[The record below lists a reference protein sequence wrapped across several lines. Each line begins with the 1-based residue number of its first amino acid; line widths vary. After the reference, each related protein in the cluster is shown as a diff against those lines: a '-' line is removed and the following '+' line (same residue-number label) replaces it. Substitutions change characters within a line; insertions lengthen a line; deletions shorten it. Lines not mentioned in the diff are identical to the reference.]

1 MTRIEKLRAALPAD
15 CDGALV
21 YSITNREYL
30 SCFLSGDAG
39 TLLVFRDAA
48 YFIIDSRYIEI
59 ARKTV
64 VGAEVV
70 LQGKLYEQVRDLC
83 DRHSVKRLLMEQE
96 VTIADWEG
104 FRNGVPGVEF
114 VADSVLSGIIR
125 KQRSIKDAEEVRK
138 ISAAQAITDAAFLEI
153 LDFIRPGRTEK
164 EVAAELEY
172 FMRRRGADGLA
183 FETIVA
189 SGENG
194 SMPHAVP
201 GDRKIKEGDFV
212 TMDYGAKLDGYCS
225 DMTRTVA
232 VGTLTDEQYKVYDTV
247 LKAHLTSMAAAHPGV
262 IGYDLDKIARD
273 IIYEAGYEGA
283 FGHSLGHS
291 LGLDIHEWPNSTPN
305 RKDVLEDGT
314 IMTIEPGIYLEGR
327 FGVRIE
333 NMILITGDGYRNLT
347 GSDRR
352 LITLR

>member
-1 MTRIEKLRAALPAD
+1 MTRIEKLRDRLPAD

-30 SCFLSGDAG
+30 SEFLSGDAG
-39 TLLVFRDAA
+39 TLLIFRDAA

-64 VGAEVV
+64 KGAEVV
-70 LQGKLYEQVRDLC
+70 LQDRLYAQVKELC
-83 DRHSVKRLLMEQE
+83 RKHKARRILLEQE
-96 VTIADWEG
+96 ITLADCEAFKDGVAGIRFVTDTALSDLI
-104 FRNGVPGVEF
+104 RN
-114 VADSVLSGIIR
+114 
-125 KQRSIKDAEEVRK
+125 QRAIKDAEEVEK
-138 ISAAQAITDAAFLEI
+138 IRSAQRITDAAFLQI
-153 LDFIRPGRTEK
+153 LDFIRPGLTEK

-172 FMRRRGADGLA
+172 YMRKLGADGLA

-201 GDRKIKEGDFV
+201 SDRKIREGDFV

-225 DMTRTVA
+225 DMTRTIA
-232 VGTLTDEQYKVYDTV
+232 VGKLTDEQYRVYDTV
-247 LKAHLTSMAAAHPGV
+247 LKAHLESMAAAHAGV
-262 IGYDLDKIARD
+262 VGTDLDKIARD
-273 IIYEAGYEGA
+273 IIAEAGYEGA

-291 LGLDIHEWPNSTPN
+291 LGLDIHEWPNSTPK
-305 RKDVLEDGT
+305 RRDVLPAGT

-333 NMILITGDGYRNLT
+333 NMILITEDGYENLT
-347 GSDRR
+347 GSERK
-352 LITLR
+352 LITL

>member
-1 MTRIEKLRAALPAD
+1 MTRIEKLRAALPAG

-59 ARKTV
+59 AKKTV
-64 VGAEVV
+64 AGAEVV
-70 LQGKLYEQVRDLC
+70 LQGKLYDQVKELC
-83 DRHSVKRLLMEQE
+83 RKHGVKRLLLEQE
-96 VTIADWEG
+96 MTIGECES
-104 FRNGVPGVEF
+104 FKKGVEGVEF
-114 VADSVLSGIIR
+114 VTDTALSDLLR

-138 ISAAQAITDAAFLEI
+138 ISAAQAITDAAFLDI
-153 LDFIRPGRTEK
+153 LNFIRPGRTEK

-172 FMRRRGADGLA
+172 YMRKRGADGLA
-183 FETIVA
+183 FETIIA

-201 GDRKIKEGDFV
+201 GDRKIREGDFV
-212 TMDYGAKLDGYCS
+212 TMDFGAKLDGYCS

-232 VGTLTDEQYKVYDTV
+232 VGTLTDEQYRVYDTV
-247 LKAHLTSMAAAHPGV
+247 LRAHLTSMAAAHPGV
-262 IGYDLDKIARD
+262 LGYDLDRIARD
-273 IIYEAGYEGA
+273 IINGAGYEGA

-347 GSDRR
+347 GSERA